1 MECKQVIVIR
11 ADLKMG
17 KGKMAA
23 QAAHAS
29 LEAYKSAEEKAVSEW
44 EISGVKKVV
53 LKVDS
58 LQELMDIYNRL
69 KKEKLKPVLIK
80 DAGHTELEHG
90 TITCIGVGPV
100 KETDIDKITGKLK
113 MM

>member
-1 MECKQVIVIR
+1 MECKQVIVVR

-29 LEAYKSAEEKAVSEW
+29 LEAYKSADRHAVSEW
-44 EISGVKKVV
+44 ESSGVKKVV

-58 LQELMDIYNRL
+58 LQELMGIYNRL
-69 KKEKLKPVLIK
+69 KKENLKPVLISFV
-80 DAGHTELEHG
+80 TS
-90 TITCIGVGPV
+90 GVCGNWS
-100 KETDIDKITGKLK
+100 
-113 MM
+113 